1 MPAVKVQVGDCPDAD
16 EIRAALEHMA
26 ANEAFRGSPQLVAFL
41 RYVVEARL
49 RGTQDRIKGYTIAV
63 EALGRAEDFDPQ
75 SDPIVRVEAT
85 RLRRALTR
93 YYTNGG
99 SNDAVV
105 IELPLGSYVPAFRRA
120 VPLQAAP
127 EPAAAVL
134 CEPAA
139 PAEPTLAPPVT
150 PAVRRR
156 WRQPFVGLTRRHIAA
171 GAACVAIGAAIYG
184 GLDFWF
190 DFNTPNPQAVFFAAQ
205 SRASE
210 APARPVSAYP
220 VIYIGSF
227 RGEASAAQPIA
238 DRLRDKLRDAL
249 ARFDEI
255 AVVSGAPP
263 DDERNRALAA
273 EGRPSH
279 YGLTASVEAGGVGSI
294 IVSIRLSDVADGRI
308 AFARTF
314 QHARSDD
321 DPGSAEQ
328 VIVREVAV
336 ALAQPYGII
345 HARERG
351 IQMNSPAG
359 DPRYRCLIDY
369 YDYWRN
375 YDVAQHAR
383 VRDCLERA
391 TASDPSFAA
400 GYSALG
406 EILLQEH
413 RRSLNLRAGDAPALD
428 RALLAARRAVELRPG
443 SARAYQ
449 ALMDVHFLRGDHA
462 LAIEAGERALA
473 LNPYSP
479 HILAGYGAR
488 LIALGELE
496 KGARLI
502 REAATAGAVRPAWHD
517 FYLFLAAYLSD
528 DRRLAASHA
537 AQITSEKFSLGFM
550 ARALV
555 AAQHGKTALA
565 RQHFDRLAEIQPRW
579 RDDLQGET
587 RKVFPAEAVADRIS
601 RDLAPLSGGLG
612 Q

>member
-1 MPAVKVQVGDCPDAD
+1 MPAVTMQVEGSPGAD

-26 ANEAFRGSPQLVAFL
+26 ASEAFRGSPQLVAFL

-63 EALGRAEDFDPQ
+63 EALGRADDFDPQ

-99 SNDAVV
+99 KHDAVV
-105 IELPLGSYVPAFRRA
+105 IDLPLGSYVPVFRRDVRPQ
-120 VPLQAAP
+120 VPPPTQP
-127 EPAAAVL
+127 QPAMPSRQ
-134 CEPAA
+134 PAA
-139 PAEPTLAPPVT
+139 PSISADA
-150 PAVRRR
+150 RRR
-156 WRQPFVGLTRRHIAA
+156 WQLGVGWRRVAA
-171 GAACVAIGAAIYG
+171 GAACIATGAAAYA
-184 GLDFWF
+184 GLDFWL
-190 DFNTPNPQAVFFAAQ
+190 DFNTPKPQAAFFVAQPRAGEAAT
-205 SRASE
+205 RA
-210 APARPVSAYP
+210 PSAYP
-220 VIYIGSF
+220 VVYIGAF
-227 RGEASAAQPIA
+227 QGEATAAQPTA

-255 AVVSGAPP
+255 AIVSGAPP
-263 DDERNRALAA
+263 ADERNRAHAA
-273 EGRPSH
+273 DGRPSH
-279 YGLTASVEAGGVGSI
+279 YDLTASVEAGGTGAISI
-294 IVSIRLSDVADGRI
+294 SIRLSDLADGRI

-314 QHARSDD
+314 LQARAEGDA
-321 DPGSAEQ
+321 GAAEQ
-328 VIVREVAV
+328 AIVREVAV
-336 ALAQPYGII
+336 TLAQPYGII

-351 IQMNSPAG
+351 IQMSSPAS
-359 DPRYRCLIDY
+359 DPRYRCLSDAY
-369 YDYWRN
+369 EYWRT
-375 YDVAQHAR
+375 YDAAQHAR

-391 TASDPSFAA
+391 TATDPSFAA
-400 GYSALG
+400 GHSALA

-413 RRSLNLRAGDAPALD
+413 RRRLNLRAGDAPPLD
-428 RALLAARRAVELRPG
+428 RALAAARRAVELRPG

-462 LAIEAGERALA
+462 LALEAGERAFA

-479 HILAGYGAR
+479 TILACYGAR

-502 REAATAGAVRPAWHD
+502 REAATAAAVRPAWHD

-528 DRRLAASHA
+528 DRRLASSHA
-537 AQITSEKFSLGFM
+537 AQITSEKFSLGLM

-555 AAQHGKTALA
+555 AAQHGRTALA
-565 RQHFDRLAEIQPRW
+565 RQYFDRLAALQPGW
-579 RDDLQGET
+579 RDDVHGET
-587 RKVFPAEAVADRIS
+587 RRVFPAEAVADRIS
-601 RDLAPLSGGLG
+601 RDLVQLSGGLG